1 MKNKEC
7 RTSKLNILFDLTSS
21 FSKTYDTKKEKTQT
35 QKVLGSHL
43 VDNSIEISNISFNQ
57 RDFELT
63 NYLIKKLVSKDYL

>member
-35 QKVLGSHL
+35 QKVLESHL
-43 VDNSIEISNISFNQ
+43 VHPIELFSKQS
-57 RDFELT
+57 LT
-63 NYLIKKLVSKDYL
+63 LLNKLNDLFFPLTQDH